1 MTGSVKMM
9 ICTRDRISY
18 QTCDEG
24 QGAANN
30 CVGTIAVNQASGKC
44 NSDRAPGD
52 AYFRFRLLRQQVAK
66 VVRAQPSPRSA
77 VGCPSWSA
85 M

>member
-1 MTGSVKMM
+1 MKGSVKMM

-24 QGAANN
+24 QGATNN

-44 NSDRAPGD
+44 NSDRTTGD
-52 AYFRFRLLRQQVAK
+52 RFRLLRQQVTK
-66 VVRAQPSPRSA
+66 VVRPQPSPRSA